1 MSEYDE
7 YLLWKLSASQQM
19 DGLRADIR
27 RLKAEN
33 AILFELAQ
41 ILVHCMG
48 EVDNCD
54 TCRLNGNPCEVS
66 VDEWFACDSL
76 HDLLREQGVIE

>member
-1 MSEYDE
+1 MGDYDE
-7 YLLWKLSASQQM
+7 FLLWKLSASQVI
-19 DGLRADIR
+19 DDYRADVR

-33 AILFELAQ
+33 ASLFELAQ
-41 ILVHCMG
+41 IMVHCMG

-54 TCRLNGNPCEVS
+54 TCRLNDNPCEVS

-76 HDLLREQGVIE
+76 CNLLREHGVIE